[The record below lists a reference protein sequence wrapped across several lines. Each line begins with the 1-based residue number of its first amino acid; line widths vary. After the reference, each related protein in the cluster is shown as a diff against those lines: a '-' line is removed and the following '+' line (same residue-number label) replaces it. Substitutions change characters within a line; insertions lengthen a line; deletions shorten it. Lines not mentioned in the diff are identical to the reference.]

1 MTEIEPVRSSSPELT
16 SMTLPKLKEVASQL
30 GIEGAAK
37 MKKDQLAGAIADL
50 QAKNREEAKAERE
63 ARREARNAKR
73 SAGRDAKEDS
83 DNDNDDNDN
92 NHNTINHTNF
102 NYYTNKHYNS
112 D

>member
-1 MTEIEPVRSSSPELT
+1 MTEKEPVRSSSPELT
-16 SMTLPKLKEVASQL
+16 AMTLPKLKEVASQL

-73 SAGRDAKEDS
+73 NAGREAKEDLDGDDQSEGNSS
-83 DNDNDDNDN
+83 DN
-92 NHNTINHTNF
+92 
-102 NYYTNKHYNS
+102 
-112 D
+112 